1 MCECTAVC
9 VCVSLS
15 LALSLPVMTPI
26 PYPCVPLSPAP
37 RIALIVTFLGIA
49 IKQQTLYAIP
59 SPFRFPHPC
68 VQSNL
73 QPLCTGFSDFALISV
88 VSISVWI
95 VCGWLRFLIC
105 LKIYWIREG
114 KQNGRVKGFGA
125 FFLEFRSLFDLCQCV
140 FLSSTIYYCVQL
152 LALNI
157 QWLSFYSIFD
167 WFSIL
172 WSI

>member
-59 SPFRFPHPC
+59 SPFRFPHPF

-157 QWLSFYSIFD
+157 QWLSFS
-167 WFSIL
+167 
-172 WSI
+172 